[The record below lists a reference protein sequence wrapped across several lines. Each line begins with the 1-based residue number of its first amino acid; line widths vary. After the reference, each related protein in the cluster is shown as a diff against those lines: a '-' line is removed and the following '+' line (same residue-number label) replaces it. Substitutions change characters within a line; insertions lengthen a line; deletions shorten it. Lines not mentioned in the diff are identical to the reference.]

1 VKLNNITT
9 ANTEFV
15 LISFEGP
22 DCYSNAGGLGVRMQ
36 NLSRTLAKIGFVTH
50 LFYIGDP
57 KLPGEEISDDGR
69 LILHRWCQWI
79 SEYYPSGVYDG
90 EEGKLRDFN
99 DSIPPFVL
107 DNVIKPAIAK
117 DKLVVIL
124 GEEWQTAE
132 VMCRLSDVLYN
143 EKLRGQ
149 VIMFWNANNTF
160 SFHRINWSRLNFA
173 TTITTISRYMK
184 YLMERMGLN
193 PLVIPNGIPKSSFH
207 NIDSKVV
214 KKLRTSMGA
223 EIILCKVARWDPDK
237 RWIEAVD
244 AVANMKRLGLKTTLL
259 ARGGREPYGQ
269 EVLSRAR
276 ASGLTISEANNGT
289 NNRDGYMEALTAAA
303 PADIIDIRFQLPLD
317 FLSIM
322 YRTSDAVLAN
332 SAHEPFGIV
341 GLEAMAAGGV
351 VFTGS
356 TGEDYAIPFV
366 NSFMIETS
374 DPMEIVSYVK
384 YLKNYP
390 LQMERMRRVAKS
402 TARYYTWESA
412 IQNLIGKLENQ
423 GRIQGT
429 LSNNFET
436 QVSITTPAEIIIE
449 EIARKLPNE
458 QESLQELRRN
468 RCIPSKDSG

>member
-1 VKLNNITT
+1 MKYNNITT
-9 ANTEFV
+9 SNTEFV

-22 DCYSNAGGLGVRMQ
+22 DSYSNAGGLGVRMQ
-36 NLSRTLAKIGFVTH
+36 YLAHTLAKIGFTTH
-50 LFYIGDP
+50 LFFIGDP
-57 KLPGEEISDDGR
+57 KLPGQELQEDGR

-79 SEYYPSGVYDG
+79 SQYYPVGVYDG
-90 EEGKLRDFN
+90 EEDKLRDFN
-99 DSIPPFVL
+99 DSIPPFVVE
-107 DNVIKPAIAK
+107 NIVKPAVAK
-117 DKLVVIL
+117 DKMVVVL
-124 GEEWQTAE
+124 GEEWQVAE
-132 VMCRLSDVLYN
+132 AICRLSDALYKEN
-143 EKLRGQ
+143 LRGKA
-149 VIMFWNANNTF
+149 IMFWNANNTF
-160 SFHRINWSRLNFA
+160 SFHRINWSRLNYA

-193 PLVIPNGIPKSSFH
+193 PLVIPNGIPRSVFHKIDYRIINSFRSS
-207 NIDSKVV
+207 
-214 KKLRTSMGA
+214 LRA
-223 EIILCKVARWDPDK
+223 DILLCKIARWDPDK

-244 AVANMKRLGLKTTLL
+244 AVADMKRMGIKTTLL

-269 EVLSRAR
+269 EVINRAR
-276 ASGLTISEANNGT
+276 LAGLTIREAHTDSADQNG
-289 NNRDGYMEALTAAA
+289 YLKALAAAA

-322 YRTSDAVLAN
+322 YRGSDAVLAN
-332 SAHEPFGIV
+332 SLHEPFGIV

-374 DPMEIVSYVK
+374 DPMEIVGYVI

-390 LQMERMRRVAKS
+390 QQMERMRKVARS

-412 IQNLIGKLENQ
+412 IQNLVSKLENQ

-429 LSNNFET
+429 LSNSFSNIASDVIPVE
-436 QVSITTPAEIIIE
+436 QIILEQIE
-449 EIARKLPNE
+449 QNPDEEECDRDLVNESKL
-458 QESLQELRRN
+458 S
-468 RCIPSKDSG
+468 